1 VSGRPGDFIVPLT
14 SPNSASP
21 SVRNLRSGYWNPLKP
36 SQDEKIV
43 KMVQGQEQVFK
54 VLIVDRDS
62 MTSDLLVL
70 ALSSDRRY
78 EAVAVVGPRLMGVV
92 SKGEVG
98 LVIIGAELN
107 SNGGNG
113 LQLAETL
120 YRAQPETKI
129 IILLDDTSGES
140 VLNAFRTGARGVFC
154 RRQPMAEFLDCVEH
168 VRKGFI
174 WAGREET
181 NHLLDAVKSIPKTNH
196 LSDNDLPM
204 LTAREL
210 EVVRYAARGKTNK
223 TIASEMGL
231 SEHTVKN
238 YLFRAFAKIGVSS
251 RVELL
256 FHLANRANAFDVT
269 MAEDRS
275 ADAVN
280 D

>member
-1 VSGRPGDFIVPLT
+1 M
-14 SPNSASP
+14 
-21 SVRNLRSGYWNPLKP
+21 KP

-43 KMVQGQEQVFK
+43 KILPEQDRVFK

-70 ALSSDRRY
+70 ALSSDERY
-78 EAVAVVGPRLMGVV
+78 AAASVPGSRLMGVV
-92 SKGEVG
+92 SRGDVG

-107 SNGGNG
+107 SGPGDG
-113 LQLAETL
+113 LQLAGAL
-120 YRAQPETKI
+120 YRARPETKI
-129 IILLDDTSGES
+129 LILLDDVSGEA
-140 VLNAFRTGARGVFC
+140 VLNAFRAGARGVFS
-154 RRQPMAEFLDCVEH
+154 RRQPKSEFLDCGEH
-168 VRKGFI
+168 VRKGLI

-181 NHLLDAVKSIPKTNH
+181 NHLLEAVKLIPKPNPV
-196 LSDNDLPM
+196 SDSDLPM

-269 MAEDRS
+269 MADYQS
-275 ADAVN
+275 TGSVN